1 MDIITFD
8 DITARFTAWAK
19 AEKDIQAAV
28 IIGSRA
34 RTDAPADQWSD
45 LDIIF
50 LTDKP
55 DQFIY
60 SESWLNQ
67 IHPYSITFL
76 EKTAVGIGMERRVMF
91 NPHLDVDFVILTPEH
106 FSGMLQVKEVQQVFK
121 NGYQVLFDKTD
132 VTSGIKVSDDLSQAR
147 AVPSKEQYDQLVQDF
162 WYHVVWVSKKML
174 RGELW
179 VAKEC
184 LDSNLKYLLRTMA
197 EWHAIAV
204 MDQSPWHNGRFIE
217 NWADPRLISSFSR
230 IFAKY
235 DRNDM
240 LQALKETV
248 DIFRLLAAETGTA
261 LRYPYP
267 EKADA
272 SASSFIH
279 LYEDSIL
286 TVK

>member
-19 AEKDIQAAV
+19 TEKDIQAAM

-55 DQFIY
+55 DQFIH

-76 EKTAVGIGMERRVMF
+76 EKTAVGNGMERRVMF
-91 NPHLDVDFVILTPEH
+91 SPHLDVDFVILTPEH
-106 FSGMLQVKEVQQVFK
+106 FAGMLHLEEVQQVFK

-132 VTSGIKVSDDLSQAR
+132 VTNGIKVSEDF
-147 AVPSKEQYDQLVQDF
+147 SKAQGLPAQEQYDHLVQDF

-184 LDSNLKYLLRTMA
+184 MDSNLKYLLRTMT

-204 MDQSPWHNGRFIE
+204 LDQSPWHNGRFIE
-217 NWADPRLISSFSR
+217 KWADPRLVSSFSR

-240 LQALKETV
+240 LQAMKETM
-248 DIFRLLAAETGTA
+248 DIFRLLAAETGTV

-272 SASSFIH
+272 SASSFIQ

>member
-8 DITARFTAWAK
+8 DIITRFVAWAK
-19 AEKDIQAAV
+19 VQKEIHAAI

-50 LTDKP
+50 LADKP
-55 DQFIY
+55 DQFIH
-60 SESWLNQ
+60 SEGWLNQ

-76 EKTAVGIGMERRVMF
+76 EKTAVGNGIERRVMF
-91 NPHLDVDFVILTPEH
+91 NPHLDVDFVILTPEQ
-106 FSGMLQVKEVQQVFK
+106 FSGMLPLKEVQQVFK
-121 NGYQVLFDKTD
+121 NGFKVLFDKTD
-132 VTSGIKVSDDLSQAR
+132 VTNGIKVSDDFSQAR
-147 AVPSKEQYDQLVQDF
+147 ALPSQEQYDNLVQDF

-184 LDSNLKYLLRTMA
+184 MDSNLKYLLRTMA

-204 MDQSPWHNGRFIE
+204 LDQSPWHNGRFIE
-217 NWADPRLISSFSR
+217 KWADPRLVDSFPN
-230 IFAKY
+230 IFATY
-235 DRNDM
+235 NRSEILNAM
-240 LQALKETV
+240 KETM
-248 DIFRLLAAETGTA
+248 DIFRLLATETGNA
-261 LRYPYP
+261 RGYAYPDN
-267 EKADA
+267 ADA
-272 SASSFIH
+272 AAVSFIH
-279 LYEDSIL
+279 LYEDSIH

>member
-8 DITARFTAWAK
+8 DIITRFVAWAK
-19 AEKDIQAAV
+19 VQKEIHAAI

-50 LTDKP
+50 LADKP
-55 DQFIY
+55 DQFIH
-60 SESWLNQ
+60 SEGWLNQ

-76 EKTAVGIGMERRVMF
+76 EKTAVGNGIERRVMF
-91 NPHLDVDFVILTPEH
+91 NPHLDVDFVILTPEQ
-106 FSGMLQVKEVQQVFK
+106 FSGMLPLKEVQQVFK
-121 NGYQVLFDKTD
+121 NGFKVLFDKTD
-132 VTSGIKVSDDLSQAR
+132 VTNGIKVSDDFSQAR
-147 AVPSKEQYDQLVQDF
+147 ALPSQEQYDNLVQDF

-184 LDSNLKYLLRTMA
+184 MDSNLKYLLRTMA

-204 MDQSPWHNGRFIE
+204 LDQSPWHNGRFIE
-217 NWADPRLISSFSR
+217 KWADPRLVDSFPK
-230 IFAKY
+230 IFATY
-235 DRNDM
+235 NRSEILNAM
-240 LQALKETV
+240 KETM
-248 DIFRLLAAETGTA
+248 DIFRLLATETGNA
-261 LRYPYP
+261 RGYAYPDN
-267 EKADA
+267 ADA
-272 SASSFIH
+272 AAVSFIH
-279 LYEDSIL
+279 LYEDSIH

>member
-55 DQFIY
+55 DQFIH

-76 EKTAVGIGMERRVMF
+76 EKTAVGNGMERRVMF
-91 NPHLDVDFVILTPEH
+91 SPHLDVDFVILTPEH

-132 VTSGIKVSDDLSQAR
+132 VTSGIKVPDDLSQAR
-147 AVPSKEQYDQLVQDF
+147 AVPSKEHYDQLVQDF

-217 NWADPRLISSFSR
+217 KWGDPRLVSSFSR

-235 DRNDM
+235 DRKDM
-240 LQALKETV
+240 LQAMKEST
-248 DIFRLLAAETGTA
+248 DIFRLLATETGTA

-267 EKADA
+267 EKGDA
-272 SASSFIH
+272 SAVSFIH

>member
-8 DITARFTAWAK
+8 EIIARFTAWAK

-28 IIGSRA
+28 IFGSRA

-55 DQFIY
+55 DQFIH
-60 SESWLNQ
+60 SESWLDQ

-76 EKTAVGIGMERRVMF
+76 EKTAVGNGMERRVMF
-91 NPHLDVDFVILTPEH
+91 SPHLDVDFIILTPEH
-106 FSGMLQVKEVQQVFK
+106 FTGMLQLKEVQQVFK

-132 VTSGIKVSDDLSQAR
+132 VTNGIKVSNDFSQAR
-147 AVPSKEQYDQLVQDF
+147 ALPSQEQYDHLVQDF
-162 WYHVVWVSKKML
+162 WYHVVWVNKKML

-184 LDSNLKYLLRTMA
+184 MDSNLKYLLRTMA

-204 MDQSPWHNGRFIE
+204 LDESPWHNGRFIE
-217 NWADPRLISSFSR
+217 KWADSRLVSSFSR

-235 DRNDM
+235 DRYEM
-240 LQALKETV
+240 LQSMKETM

-261 LRYPYP
+261 LRYTYP

-272 SASSFIH
+272 SAVNFIH

>member
-8 DITARFTAWAK
+8 DIITRFTAWAK
-19 AEKDIQAAV
+19 VQKEIQAAM

-34 RTDAPADQWSD
+34 RSEAPADQWSD

-55 DQFIY
+55 EQFIH
-60 SESWLNQ
+60 SEAWLNQ

-76 EKTAVGIGMERRVMF
+76 EKTAVGNGIERRVMF

-106 FSGMLQVKEVQQVFK
+106 FSGMLQLKEVQQVFK

-132 VTSGIKVSDDLSQAR
+132 VTNGIKVSDDFTYVR
-147 AVPSKEQYDQLVQDF
+147 ALPTQEQYDNLVQDF
-162 WYHVVWVSKKML
+162 WYHVVWVDKKML

-184 LDSNLKYLLRTMA
+184 LDSNLKYMLRTMA
-197 EWHAIAV
+197 EWHAMAV
-204 MDQSPWHNGRFIE
+204 LNKTPWHNGRFIE
-217 NWADPRLISSFSR
+217 KWSDPRLVSSFSR

-235 DRNDM
+235 DRNEM
-240 LQALKETV
+240 LQAMKETM
-248 DIFRLLAAETGTA
+248 DIFRLLATETGTA
-261 LRYPYP
+261 LNYLYPD
-267 EKADA
+267 KADA
-272 SASSFIH
+272 AAASFIY
-279 LYEDSIL
+279 LYEDSIH